1 VVRRPA
7 GYITNVTTTKEPRAL
22 ALVCSLKPSPEP
34 SSSELMARQ
43 VLDEL
48 SGHGVNGEVV
58 RVADY
63 DLKPG
68 VKADMGDGDQWPRLR
83 EKLYAADILVFA
95 TPTWVGHMSS
105 IAQRVLER
113 LDAELSETDDHGR
126 PALYGKVAVVAVV
139 GNEDGAHK
147 IVADAFQA
155 LNDMGFTIAAQGNT
169 YWNSEAMNPREFS
182 ELEATPE
189 AVASTTKSLAA
200 NAAHLS
206 ALLRHRQYPPS

>member
-1 VVRRPA
+1 MTESTR
-7 GYITNVTTTKEPRAL
+7 PRAL

-48 SGHGVNGEVV
+48 ATHGFSGETV

-63 DLKPG
+63 DVRPG
-68 VKADMGDGDQWPRLR
+68 VEADMGNGDEWPRLR
-83 EKLYAADILVFA
+83 QKIYEADVLVFA
-95 TPTWVGHMSS
+95 TPTWVGHLSS

-113 LDAELSETDDHGR
+113 LNAELSETDDAGR

-147 IVADAFQA
+147 IIADSFQA
-155 LNDMGFTIAAQGNT
+155 LNDIGFTIAAQAGT
-169 YWNSEAMNPREFS
+169 YWNSEAMNPREYR
-182 ELEATPE
+182 ELPETPE
-189 AVASTTKSLAA
+189 AVASTTKSVAA
-200 NAAHLS
+200 NAAHL
-206 ALLRHRQYPPS
+206 AKLLRSAQYPAS